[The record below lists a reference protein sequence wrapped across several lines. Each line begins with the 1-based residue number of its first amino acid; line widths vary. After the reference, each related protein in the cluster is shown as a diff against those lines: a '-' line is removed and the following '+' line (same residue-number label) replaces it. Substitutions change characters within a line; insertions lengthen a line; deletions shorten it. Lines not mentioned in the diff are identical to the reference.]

1 MNSSWQSEN
10 GWIRSAL
17 FVIIGVIVTA
27 FMSSCAFIFPIVS
40 PGENKS
46 HKIANIW
53 ARILLTLTNT
63 KVRVIGAENVLS
75 QEPGVYMSNH
85 QSDIDILILLA
96 HVPGQFRWIVKKELF
111 QIPVFGAAMKKA
123 GYIEIDRQHH
133 ERAMISLDAA
143 ARKISEGKS
152 VMSFPE
158 GTRSK
163 DGMVKPFKQGM
174 FHLAIK
180 SGVPIVPISIIGAH
194 EIMPKRSLMIKPG
207 KVTIVIDKPIDVKG
221 YSIET
226 RHDLIAK
233 VRNVI
238 IKNCEEYGNP

>member
-1 MNSSWQSEN
+1 MDSPWQKEN

-17 FVIIGVIVTA
+17 FVIIGVIVTV
-27 FMSSCAFIFPIVS
+27 FMSCCAFIFPIIS

-46 HKIANIW
+46 HKVANIW
-53 ARILLTLTNT
+53 ARILLILTNT

-75 QEPGVYMSNH
+75 REPGVYMANH
-85 QSDIDILILLA
+85 QSDFDILILLA

-133 ERAMISLDAA
+133 EKAMISLDAA
-143 ARKISEGKS
+143 ARKIREGKS

-163 DGMVKPFKQGM
+163 DGKVKSFKQGM
-174 FHLAIK
+174 FHLAINA
-180 SGVPIVPISIIGAH
+180 GVPIIPISIIGAKD
-194 EIMPKRSLMIKPG
+194 IMPKRSLMIRPG
-207 KVTIVIDKPIDVKG
+207 KVFLVIDKPIDVKEFT
-221 YSIET
+221 IEN
-226 RHDLIAK
+226 RHDLIEK

-238 IKNCEEYGNP
+238 IKNCEEYGNH